1 MLLKISNV
9 DSTTGG
15 RRHRSQSEQRG
26 PGSAQGNADPPPA
39 TATTWF
45 ICRWSASRAPA
56 RCPFWSTRT
65 TTNRPASRFRVGS
78 LDDANP
84 ASAAMGHGRTNS
96 VWTASLSAGSVWTC
110 IIFRLHRRRLF
121 YSASQS
127 WLADLADKTR

>member
-15 RRHRSQSEQRG
+15 RRQRSQSEQRG
-26 PGSAQGNADPPPA
+26 PGSPQGNADPPPA

-45 ICRWSASRAPA
+45 ICRWSASRAPRPLSLLVNTYDDESTSQPVPSWLA
-56 RCPFWSTRT
+56 GRRESSLGRHGTWEDKLGCPI
-65 TTNRPASRFRVGS
+65 
-78 LDDANP
+78 
-84 ASAAMGHGRTNS
+84 
-96 VWTASLSAGSVWTC
+96 TC

>member
-15 RRHRSQSEQRG
+15 RRQRSQSEQRG

-45 ICRWSASRAPA
+45 ICRWSASRAPRPLSLLVNTYDDESTSQPVPSWLA
-56 RCPFWSTRT
+56 GRRESSLGLDCFVKRWVGCSTCPI
-65 TTNRPASRFRVGS
+65 
-78 LDDANP
+78 
-84 ASAAMGHGRTNS
+84 
-96 VWTASLSAGSVWTC
+96 TC